1 MICLLLCTWTAKAQ
15 RDTGLWLREHLR
27 ACSPVSPKP
36 AGMKMQLQG
45 TAVPIPKQLTHGQ
58 CRDVLGQ
65 CHHGAGATRPSA
77 TPHPSMDTSLSRCG
91 QVESKQMT
99 QLELGDITGL

>member
-1 MICLLLCTWTAKAQ
+1 MICLLLCTRTVKAQ

-27 ACSPVSPKP
+27 TCSRVSPKP
-36 AGMKMQLQG
+36 GGMKMQLQG

-65 CHHGAGATRPSA
+65 CHHSTGATRPSA
-77 TPHPSMDTSLSRCG
+77 TPHPSTDTSLS
-91 QVESKQMT
+91 Q
-99 QLELGDITGL
+99 

>member
-1 MICLLLCTWTAKAQ
+1 
-15 RDTGLWLREHLR
+15 
-27 ACSPVSPKP
+27 
-36 AGMKMQLQG
+36 MQLQG
-45 TAVPIPKQLTHGQ
+45 TAVPIPKQLTHSQ

-77 TPHPSMDTSLSRCG
+77 TPHPSVDMSLSQCG